1 VIRVKGITHRKNPIW
16 HTIIPGREVHNA
28 VALMAEA
35 SIYRSISTQV
45 PGKDIIL
52 IPEARSHELNPVTD
66 RGLICKIGFDA
77 TAPCPRPEEFERF
90 KVREVDM
97 ENYDIEQ

>member
-1 VIRVKGITHRKNPIW
+1 
-16 HTIIPGREVHNA
+16 
-28 VALMAEA
+28 
-35 SIYRSISTQV
+35 
-45 PGKDIIL
+45 
-52 IPEARSHELNPVTD
+52 VTD
-66 RGLICKIGFDA
+66 EGLICKIGFDA